1 MSLLS
6 DFKTRMNKF
15 IPTLQLPNDTGNIK
29 SERYEKI
36 MIERSI
42 AMLLQVGIANYK
54 SIDERIVLSLV
65 ATQEESHPDFIRVE
79 DGIFILPTALIVGPN
94 GAGKSNL
101 FQALQH
107 LQDIFLN
114 GENLPYFPHHLETHK
129 NTSIDLQVVIEGKRL
144 AYGITFNAERIIEEY
159 LAEFNGEVPI
169 AIFERDEE
177 NLRVGEQAIHL
188 PKRQSAI
195 VFLGNDDY
203 PMVKRFYQFY
213 TDSVIVALVDEKIE
227 RQEVVHL
234 LQQKPLFHRV
244 RSLLRRLDIGIEDLV
259 IKNEVVSVKYRSLTI
274 PLKHESTGMKRLI
287 YLLTIICDALAQ
299 GKVILIDEL
308 ERNLHTILTTTIIK
322 LFNSPVTNAENAQ
335 LICSSHNTHLLDLNL
350 FRQDQIWFM
359 EKDMERLQTDL
370 YSLYNIQGVLEDENI
385 EYGYVEG
392 KYGATF
398 KINFAEVIKD
408 E

>member
-177 NLRVGEQAIHL
+177 NLRVGEQTIHL

-274 PLKHESTGMKRLI
+274 PLKHESTGLKRLI

-308 ERNLHTILTTTIIK
+308 ERNLHTILTTSIIK

-335 LICSSHNTHLLDLNL
+335 LICSSHNTHLLIKFIPARPNL
-350 FRQDQIWFM
+350 VYG
-359 EKDMERLQTDL
+359 KDMERHRR
-370 YSLYNIQGVLEDENI
+370 
-385 EYGYVEG
+385 
-392 KYGATF
+392 TF
-398 KINFAEVIKD
+398 TPL
-408 E
+408 